1 MAADILNNFHLLK
14 RIGQI
19 PEHSEL
25 DLSDFERSIATTGRH
40 KAKRGAAQ
48 RIRRQLSRS
57 PSSANRFHCSV
68 LLIA

>member
-40 KAKRGAAQ
+40 KAKGVPRSASDASS
-48 RIRRQLSRS
+48 RAVRRALTAST
-57 PSSANRFHCSV
+57 V
-68 LLIA
+68 LFC